1 MSVYLYDEALVERLR
16 KISGDDRI
24 RVISPDNAILFL
36 AQFDKDKDKLPA
48 IIVSRTG
55 VTINHELRN
64 QVAIL
69 RGQSFRLN
77 EDNTASK
84 MKNLPM
90 RIDWNID
97 VYAVDRFTC
106 DEIIRELVFYLYT
119 YPRFMVRVPYDVD
132 IDQNFDV
139 FLEPEIADNS
149 DLIDFPNRGE
159 YFRETLSIYTENA
172 HMFASSKVYLTKA
185 VAFTEVSKP
194 LRDKLDI
201 NNLDKGDEHGCQKS

>member
-16 KISGDDRI
+16 RISGDDRI

-55 VTINHELRN
+55 VTINHQLRN

-69 RGQSFRLN
+69 RGQSSRLN

-84 MKNLPM
+84 MKNIPL
-90 RIDWNID
+90 RIEWNID

-106 DEIIRELVFYLYT
+106 DEIIRELVFYLYS
-119 YPRFMVRVPYDVD
+119 YPRFSIKVPYD
-132 IDQNFDV
+132 IDVEQNFDV

-149 DLIDFPNRGE
+149 DLIEFPNRGE
-159 YFRETLSIYTENA
+159 FFRETLSIYTENA
-172 HMFASSKVYLTKA
+172 HMFSSGKIYLTKA
-185 VAFTEVSKP
+185 SVVTEIAKP
-194 LRDKLDI
+194 GEDKHNII
-201 NNLDKGDEHGCQKS
+201 NNKEMNTNA